1 MAEGK
6 RDNTDAVSKGKKCM
20 SPECEAPARW
30 KGLCPTCYAQARRL
44 IEDEK
49 TTWEELYDMR
59 LVRLPGTK
67 FLDAFKDAKEK
78 AAGS

>member
-1 MAEGK
+1 MADEK
-6 RDNTDAVSKGKKCM
+6 KDNTDAVSKGKTCL

-30 KGLCPTCYAQARRL
+30 KGICATCYAQARKL

-49 TTWEELYDMR
+49 TTWEDLYDMG

-67 FLDAFKDAKEK
+67 FLDAFKAAKDK